1 MRAQLLERFLHHPD
15 YISSRKERVLRRSA
29 KTLELL
35 GKQLPQHCKYHLR
48 GQRLKYRMKPG
59 CRHRRHQDNKGMS
72 REGLQKTLKNHP
84 SCQVTAAGVRL
95 IWGCT
100 EKKSIA
106 KPRLPPVREVK
117 GFSSTKQGQALYWKL
132 CLAAWS
138 WSDGSVVKHP
148 TTHLE
153 TGTDSPH
160 LYPTPWGGRGFS
172 SGWVAAETNWPAN
185 SARLP
190 SFGFRE
196 SLSQKRK
203 CRMVEG
209 T

>member
-15 YISSRKERVLRRSA
+15 YISSPKERVLRRSA

-160 LYPTPWGGRGFS
+160 LYPHHGEGGALAVVGWPLKLTGRPTRPDCQASSLGRVCLKRGS
-172 SGWVAAETNWPAN
+172 AEW
-185 SARLP
+185 
-190 SFGFRE
+190 
-196 SLSQKRK
+196 
-203 CRMVEG
+203 
-209 T
+209 